1 MNVMTARFKVEDYF
15 ILEILS
21 IDFSGGRKSRK
32 IIAPQKEVD
41 FSIFDYVEHTHH
53 YDLIISNTTI
63 GIKDGGEIH
72 KIINIPKSMLTIAN
86 KHLKNDHK
94 SDTMRNKNE
103 IC

>member
-1 MNVMTARFKVEDYF
+1 MSIMTARFKVEDYF
-15 ILEILS
+15 ILEIIS
-21 IDFSGGRKSRK
+21 IDFSGPQTNRR

-41 FSIFDYVEHTHH
+41 FSIFDYIEHTHH
-53 YDLIISNTTI
+53 YDLIVSNTTI

-94 SDTMRNKNE
+94 SDTIRNKNE
-103 IC
+103 E